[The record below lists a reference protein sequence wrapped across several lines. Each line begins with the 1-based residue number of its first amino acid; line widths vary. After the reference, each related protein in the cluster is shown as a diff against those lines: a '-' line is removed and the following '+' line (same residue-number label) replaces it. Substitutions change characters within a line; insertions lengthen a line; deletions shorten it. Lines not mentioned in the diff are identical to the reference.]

1 MTNEIKLSAINQ
13 KFIQNSKQNKETV
26 TNSVE
31 AEPKK
36 VDKKKLA
43 VGIGAAAGIAA
54 LVIGGILYFRSGK
67 GQKVTQNIDTSKLN
81 PIAQPKIQP
90 DIEKAV
96 DAVDDNLEKMF
107 SSLNNPKAVHD
118 NQGYA
123 QTLVYTD
130 KNSIESDL
138 SGWIEKRKHAVMEAN
153 GSLGKFRY
161 NVPDEIGIEKIKP
174 HNYTQTSDI
183 FIQTRLPKTGFP
195 NSGFTII
202 DDKLTTFDGKAGNG
216 WFEILGESFNNGYKA
231 GIDKEGRACVIVN
244 FIDSRQDAANRR
256 IGTTVLLRSKN
267 DKFNQ
272 DQLDLI
278 NMFEHLSVDEIAT
291 RNVSNPLGLAL
302 LVPEKDISK
311 IDTKFEFNKN
321 MFLSIIKH
329 YADKHSDFV
338 SEVTQGKTA
347 QRLID

>member
-13 KFIQNSKQNKETV
+13 KFIQNSIQNKETV
-26 TNSVE
+26 ANSVE

-43 VGIGAAAGIAA
+43 IGIGAAAGIAA
-54 LVIGGILYFRSGK
+54 LVIGGILYFKSGK
-67 GQKVTQNIDTSKLN
+67 GQKATQNIDTSKLN
-81 PIAQPKIQP
+81 PLAQPKIQP
-90 DIEKAV
+90 DVKKAI
-96 DAVDDNLEKMF
+96 DTADDNLEKVF
-107 SSLNNPKAVHD
+107 NSLNNPKAMHD
-118 NQGYA
+118 SEGYA

-130 KNSIESDL
+130 KNSVENDL
-138 SGWIEKRKHAVMEAN
+138 SGWIEKRKHAIME
-153 GSLGKFRY
+153 GDSRSGKFRY
-161 NVPDEIGIEKIKP
+161 NVPDEIGLEKIKP

-183 FIQTRLPKTGFP
+183 FIETRLPNTGFP
-195 NSGFTII
+195 SSGFTII
-202 DDKLTTFDGKAGNG
+202 DDKLTTFDGRAGNG
-216 WFEILGESFNNGYKA
+216 WFEILGESIREGGYKA
-231 GIDKEGRACVIVN
+231 GIDKEGKACVIVN
-244 FIDSRQDAANRR
+244 FVDSRQDVGKRH
-256 IGTTVLLRSKN
+256 IHTTVLLRSKN

-278 NMFEHLSVDEIAT
+278 NMFEHLSDDEIARRT
-291 RNVSNPLGLAL
+291 VPNPLGLAF
-302 LVPEKDISK
+302 LVPEKDFSG
-311 IDTKFEFNKN
+311 DTEFEFNKN